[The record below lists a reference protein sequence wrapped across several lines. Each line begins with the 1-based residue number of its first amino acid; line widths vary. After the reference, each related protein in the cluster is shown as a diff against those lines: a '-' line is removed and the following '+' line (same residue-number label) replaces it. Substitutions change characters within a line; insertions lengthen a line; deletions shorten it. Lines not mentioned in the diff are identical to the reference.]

1 MTALSNLRSAV
12 AEKVQKKL
20 SESNIYEDM
29 SFNYFMDGINREN
42 ARRAVPLMEKAIE
55 VLNDPELKNF
65 EEVIS
70 RKAVHKIKLAGIF
83 NALGEYQKA
92 LDIAKET
99 EKLINKSGFDNSD
112 IFYVKGLI
120 ARERGLSYL
129 VK

>member
-120 ARERGLSYL
+120 VRER
-129 VK
+129 